1 MTGKEY
7 GNRGKAGLSLSGAYG
22 KSCHL
27 CKYPE
32 RRNSAAYSGTQRC
45 FSLPLKYPFFIPRL
59 CTSFP
64 FSFQDII
71 HKILLLGLLLQKV
84 FQLFPVSSGYP
95 GLSVIIIKIDD
106 LPELFRIGKPVI
118 QLHAVFIRKASFR
131 FISCK
136 NIQAK
141 ADRPAVFSR
150 SFLRNRYKSRTGLS
164 SMYFSKLI
172 TEKLPLGK

>member
-1 MTGKEY
+1 MVTGE
-7 GNRGKAGLSLSGAYG
+7 RQGLSLSGAYG

-141 ADRPAVFSR
+141 ADRPAVF
-150 SFLRNRYKSRTGLS
+150 LQ
-164 SMYFSKLI
+164 
-172 TEKLPLGK
+172 KLPEKQIQIPDRVIQHVFFKIDYGKIALGK